1 MKGGCAV
8 KKRIYL
14 RLIFMLLVAVILT
27 ASISFA
33 WFTLTERT
41 EEIWIYSGNLR
52 GKAEFYY
59 VANEDDM
66 GNPVLSNEIIPSE
79 KEDWYLI
86 DSEYRLKYFVPGQT
100 HYFAVNLKNAGTID
114 GYLTVSIYVSLNA
127 GTAENPETIPGFKL
141 TYYNPMIE
149 DEENR
154 IQTIELN
161 HGLNQLIFGYPL
173 SGYPNQRNNTIHP
186 NNKGLTL
193 VFRIDSIDAGPNLG
207 NQDGNLDIDFTYLV
221 MTLDQVPPIG

>member
-1 MKGGCAV
+1 M

-14 RLIFMLLVAVILT
+14 RLFFMFLVAVILT

-66 GNPVLSNEIIPSE
+66 TDPITKDDIIPSE
-79 KEDWYLI
+79 KEEWYLI

-114 GYLTVSIYVSLNA
+114 GILTLSIYVALNA
-127 GTAENPETIPGFKL
+127 GTPENPVTIPGFKL
-141 TYYNPMIE
+141 TYYNPMAE
-149 DEENR
+149 NEEEA
-154 IQTIELN
+154 IQTIDLV
-161 HGLNQLIFGYPL
+161 HGLNELIVGYKL
-173 SGYPNQRNNTIHP
+173 NGYPNQRNNYIDP
-186 NNKGLTL
+186 ENKGLTL
-193 VFRIDSIDAGPNLG
+193 IFRIDSIDAGPHFG
-207 NQDGNLDIDFTYLV
+207 NQDNQLDIDFSYLV
-221 MTLDQVPPIG
+221 MTLNQEVSED